1 MLCGS
6 RAGGTAV
13 MGGEMKLGDGNRGH
27 DFASR
32 RFDVRRNIL
41 GKPVRG
47 RKENLE
53 ETGDEYHGRI
63 K

>member
-6 RAGGTAV
+6 RAGGTAD
-13 MGGEMKLGDGNRGH
+13 GRGEEAGDGKRGH

-41 GKPVRG
+41 GKLVRG
-47 RKENLE
+47 ERKTWKRWEM
-53 ETGDEYHGRI
+53 GIMAG
-63 K
+63 